1 VDIKKI
7 TNWGGDVNDKV
18 ESPIVPGWDASGVVE
33 AVGAEVTLFKAGDE
47 VYFAGNERHLP
58 LACVSMSLTRHL
70 LTGGRLAQA

>member
-47 VYFAGNERHLP
+47 VYFAGNEP
-58 LACVSMSLTRHL
+58 PFP
-70 LTGGRLAQA
+70 